1 MLPLVQ
7 AGVNLISAPKRFI
20 FLWERL
26 SIDYNRVTAWPVPAM
41 DDLLKLE
48 RNVRSIYARKLSL
61 LASRYRFSLPV
72 SDKDVPGS
80 PRVLFL
86 GNHSSGKS
94 SFINYIAGVDIQE
107 SGMAPTDDG
116 FTLVTHGETEETL
129 DGQTLVSHPELDY
142 QELGSLG
149 PEFLAK
155 LRFKTHP
162 SENLR
167 QLTLIDS
174 PGMIDSASSHQLR
187 SYDFRESIRRFAESA
202 DLILFFFDPDKPG
215 TTGEAI
221 SIFTSEL
228 VGLDHKLLIVLN
240 KVDLFDNI
248 RDFARAYGT
257 LCWNLSK
264 TIPTKDT
271 PRIYTTYL
279 PGFATRLVEE
289 YAKPIPLGD
298 FDISREEVV
307 AEIMRAPARR
317 ADNLVSG
324 LLSHAHRLS
333 VHVKVCL
340 EAVSAYRRLISRLW
354 LGFTGILLL
363 TAGAGWLTRNWWF
376 DSEWKVALDS
386 RDWSA
391 LTQPGIALGIVI
403 VLAAVFWWIL
413 SLGLRNLR
421 RSIETEEGVDV
432 FFKRAYRDELSLK
445 KRADLHATW
454 ESIKPGILEIMRVHG
469 LRSLSAS
476 ASSKKLLR
484 KLEAAIDKE
493 IPTLRR
499 KKETDQDPNPETQPG
514 ETLGAI
520 DTEQL
525 STGETEN

>member
-1 MLPLVQ
+1 
-7 AGVNLISAPKRFI
+7 
-20 FLWERL
+20 
-26 SIDYNRVTAWPVPAM
+26 M

-61 LASRYRFSLPV
+61 LASRYRFNLPV

-94 SFINYIAGVDIQE
+94 SFINYIAGADIQE
-107 SGMAPTDDG
+107 TGMAPTDDG
-116 FTLVTHGETEETL
+116 FTLVTYGEDEETL

-142 QELGSLG
+142 QELASLG

-162 SENLR
+162 AENLR

-174 PGMIDSASSHQLR
+174 PGMIDSASSQQLR
-187 SYDFRESIRRFAESA
+187 SYDFRECVRRFAESA

-248 RDFARAYGT
+248 RDFARTYGT

-264 TIPTKDT
+264 TIPSKDT

-279 PGFATRLVEE
+279 PGFATRPLEE
-289 YAKPIPLGD
+289 NAKPIPLED
-298 FDISREEVV
+298 FDISRDEVV
-307 AEIMRAPARR
+307 SEIMRAPARR

-340 EAVSAYRRLISRLW
+340 EAVSAYRRLVSRLW

-363 TAGAGWLTRNWWF
+363 AAGTGWLTQNWWF
-376 DSEWKVALDS
+376 KSDWEVALNEPNWDDLS
-386 RDWSA
+386 E
-391 LTQPGIALGIVI
+391 PGIALGIVI
-403 VLAAVFWWIL
+403 VLATLFWWIL

-445 KRADLHATW
+445 KRADLCATW
-454 ESIKPGILEIMRVHG
+454 ESIKPRILDVMRVHG

-476 ASSKKLLR
+476 TSSKKLLR
-484 KLEAAIDKE
+484 KLEAAIEKE
-493 IPTLRR
+493 IPALRR
-499 KKETDQDPNPETQPG
+499 RVDFENESTHDEHETVKQEPSDNAE
-514 ETLGAI
+514 
-520 DTEQL
+520 L
-525 STGETEN
+525 STEESED

>member
-1 MLPLVQ
+1 
-7 AGVNLISAPKRFI
+7 
-20 FLWERL
+20 
-26 SIDYNRVTAWPVPAM
+26 M

-61 LASRYRFSLPV
+61 LASRYRFNLPV

-94 SFINYIAGVDIQE
+94 SFINYIAGADIQE
-107 SGMAPTDDG
+107 TGMAPTDDG
-116 FTLVTHGETEETL
+116 FTLVTYGEDEETL

-142 QELGSLG
+142 QELASLG

-162 SENLR
+162 AENLR

-174 PGMIDSASSHQLR
+174 PGMIDSASSQQLR
-187 SYDFRESIRRFAESA
+187 SYDFRECVRRFAESA

-248 RDFARAYGT
+248 RDFARTYGT

-264 TIPTKDT
+264 TIPSKDT

-279 PGFATRLVEE
+279 PGFATRPLEE
-289 YAKPIPLGD
+289 NAKPIPLED
-298 FDISREEVV
+298 FDISRDEVV
-307 AEIMRAPARR
+307 SEIMRAPARR

-340 EAVSAYRRLISRLW
+340 EAVSAYRRLVSRLW

-363 TAGAGWLTRNWWF
+363 AAGTGWLTQNWWF
-376 DSEWKVALDS
+376 KSDWEVAL
-386 RDWSA
+386 REQKWEA
-391 LTQPGIALGIVI
+391 LSEPGLFIGSVI
-403 VLAAVFWWIL
+403 VASLFWWFL

-432 FFKRAYRDELSLK
+432 FFKRAYKDELSLK
-445 KRADLHATW
+445 KRADLYATW
-454 ESIKPGILEIMRVHG
+454 ESIKPRILDVMRVHG

-476 ASSKKLLR
+476 TSSKKLLR
-484 KLEAAIDKE
+484 KLEAAIEKE
-493 IPTLRR
+493 IPALRR
-499 KKETDQDPNPETQPG
+499 RVDFENESTHDEQETAKQEPSDNAE
-514 ETLGAI
+514 
-520 DTEQL
+520 L
-525 STGETEN
+525 STEESED

>member
-7 AGVNLISAPKRFI
+7 AGVNLISAPNRFI

-499 KKETDQDPNPETQPG
+499 KKETDPDPNPETQPG

>member
-1 MLPLVQ
+1 
-7 AGVNLISAPKRFI
+7 
-20 FLWERL
+20 
-26 SIDYNRVTAWPVPAM
+26 M

-61 LASRYRFSLPV
+61 LASRYRFNLPV

-94 SFINYIAGVDIQE
+94 SFINYIAGADIQE

-116 FTLVTHGETEETL
+116 FTLVTHGEEEETL

-142 QELGSLG
+142 QELASLG

-155 LRFKTHP
+155 LCFKTYP

-187 SYDFRESIRRFAESA
+187 SYDFRECIRRFAESA

-221 SIFTSEL
+221 SIFTKQL
-228 VGLDHKLLIVLN
+228 VGIDHKLLIVLN

-248 RDFARAYGT
+248 RDFARTYGT

-279 PGFATRLVEE
+279 PGFATRPLEE
-289 YAKPIPLGD
+289 NAKPIPLED
-298 FDISREEVV
+298 FDISRDEVV
-307 AEIMRAPARR
+307 SEIMRAPARR

-324 LLSHAHRLS
+324 LLSHARRLS

-340 EAVSAYRRLISRLW
+340 EAVLAYRRLVSRLW
-354 LGFTGILLL
+354 LGFTCILLL
-363 TAGAGWLTRNWWF
+363 AAGTGWLARDWWF
-376 DSEWKVALDS
+376 KSDWKVALNERNWDDLS
-386 RDWSA
+386 E
-391 LTQPGIALGIVI
+391 PGIALGIVI
-403 VLAAVFWWIL
+403 VLVAFFWWML
-413 SLGLRNLR
+413 SFGLRNLR
-421 RSIETEEGVDV
+421 RSIETEEGIDV

-454 ESIKPGILEIMRVHG
+454 ESIKPGILDIMRAHG

-484 KLEAAIDKE
+484 KLDVAVEKE
-493 IPTLRR
+493 IPSLRCR
-499 KKETDQDPNPETQPG
+499 IDPEQETASQPN
-514 ETLGAI
+514 
-520 DTEQL
+520 TEEALESTDEQQL
-525 STGETEN
+525 STDQKND

>member
-1 MLPLVQ
+1 
-7 AGVNLISAPKRFI
+7 
-20 FLWERL
+20 
-26 SIDYNRVTAWPVPAM
+26 M

-61 LASRYRFSLPV
+61 LASRYRFNLPV

-94 SFINYIAGVDIQE
+94 SFINYIAGADIQE
-107 SGMAPTDDG
+107 TGMAPTDDG
-116 FTLVTHGETEETL
+116 FTLVTYGEDEETF

-142 QELGSLG
+142 QELASLG

-162 SENLR
+162 AENLR

-174 PGMIDSASSHQLR
+174 PGMIDSASSQQLR
-187 SYDFRESIRRFAESA
+187 SYDFRECVRRFAESA

-248 RDFARAYGT
+248 RDFARTYGT

-264 TIPTKDT
+264 TIPSKDT

-279 PGFATRLVEE
+279 PGFATRPLEE
-289 YAKPIPLGD
+289 NAKPIPLED
-298 FDISREEVV
+298 FDISRDEVV
-307 AEIMRAPARR
+307 SEIMRAPARR

-340 EAVSAYRRLISRLW
+340 EAVSAYRRLVSRLW

-363 TAGAGWLTRNWWF
+363 VAGTGWLTQNWWF
-376 DSEWKVALDS
+376 KSDWEVALNEPNWDDLS
-386 RDWSA
+386 E
-391 LTQPGIALGIVI
+391 PGIALGIVI
-403 VLAAVFWWIL
+403 VLATLFWWIL

-432 FFKRAYRDELSLK
+432 FFKRAYKDELSLK
-445 KRADLHATW
+445 KRADLYATW
-454 ESIKPGILEIMRVHG
+454 ESIKPRILDVMRVHG

-476 ASSKKLLR
+476 TSSKKLLR
-484 KLEAAIDKE
+484 KLEAAIEKE
-493 IPTLRR
+493 IPALRR
-499 KKETDQDPNPETQPG
+499 RVDFENESTHDEQETVKQEPSDNAE
-514 ETLGAI
+514 
-520 DTEQL
+520 L
-525 STGETEN
+525 STEESED

>member
-1 MLPLVQ
+1 
-7 AGVNLISAPKRFI
+7 
-20 FLWERL
+20 
-26 SIDYNRVTAWPVPAM
+26 M
-41 DDLLKLE
+41 DDLVKLE

-61 LASRYRFSLPV
+61 LASRYRFDLPV

-94 SFINYIAGVDIQE
+94 SFINYIAGADIQE
-107 SGMAPTDDG
+107 YGMAPTDDG
-116 FTLVTHGETEETL
+116 FTLVTYGEEEETL
-129 DGQTLVSHPELDY
+129 DGQALVSHPELDY

-155 LRFKTHP
+155 LSFKTYP

-174 PGMIDSASSHQLR
+174 PGMIDSASNQQLR
-187 SYDFRESIRRFAESA
+187 DYDFRECIRHFADRA

-221 SIFTSEL
+221 SIFTNQLASI
-228 VGLDHKLLIVLN
+228 DHKLLIVLN

-248 RDFARAYGT
+248 QDYARTYGT

-264 TIPTKDT
+264 TIPAKDA

-279 PGFATRLVEE
+279 PGFATRPLEE
-289 YAKPIPLGD
+289 HVKSVPLDD
-298 FDISREEVV
+298 FDISRGEVV
-307 AEIMRAPARR
+307 SEIMRAPARR

-340 EAVSAYRRLISRLW
+340 EAVSAYRRLVSRLR
-354 LGFTGILLL
+354 LGFTAIVLFTSGL
-363 TAGAGWLTRNWWF
+363 GWLTRNWWF
-376 DSEWKVALDS
+376 NSEWKVALNERNWDGLS
-386 RDWSA
+386 E
-391 LTQPGIALGIVI
+391 PGIAIGILI
-403 VLAAVFWWIL
+403 VLAALFWWFL

-432 FFKRAYRDELSLK
+432 FFKRAFKDELSVK
-445 KRADLHATW
+445 KRADLYSTW
-454 ESIKPGILEIMRVHG
+454 ESIKPGILEIMRIHG

-476 ASSKKLLR
+476 ASSKKILR
-484 KLEAAIDKE
+484 NLEAAIEIE
-493 IPTLRR
+493 IPALRHR
-499 KKETDQDPNPETQPG
+499 IDFENQSASEEEKTVKQEENTD
-514 ETLGAI
+514 AH
-520 DTEQL
+520 L
-525 STGETEN
+525 STDPKDS

>member
-1 MLPLVQ
+1 
-7 AGVNLISAPKRFI
+7 
-20 FLWERL
+20 
-26 SIDYNRVTAWPVPAM
+26 M

-61 LASRYRFSLPV
+61 LASRYRFNLPV

-94 SFINYIAGVDIQE
+94 SFINYIAGADIQE
-107 SGMAPTDDG
+107 TGMAPTDDG
-116 FTLVTHGETEETL
+116 FTLVTYGEDEETL

-142 QELGSLG
+142 QELASLG

-162 SENLR
+162 AENLR

-174 PGMIDSASSHQLR
+174 PGMIDSASSQQLR
-187 SYDFRESIRRFAESA
+187 SYDFRECVRRFAESA

-248 RDFARAYGT
+248 RDFARTYGT

-264 TIPTKDT
+264 TIPSKDT

-279 PGFATRLVEE
+279 PGFATRPLEE
-289 YAKPIPLGD
+289 NAKPIPLEG
-298 FDISREEVV
+298 FDISRDEVV
-307 AEIMRAPARR
+307 SEIMRAPARR

-340 EAVSAYRRLISRLW
+340 EAVSAYRRLVSRLW

-363 TAGAGWLTRNWWF
+363 AAGTGWLTQNWWF
-376 DSEWKVALDS
+376 KSDWEVALNEPNWDDLS
-386 RDWSA
+386 E
-391 LTQPGIALGIVI
+391 PGIALGIVI
-403 VLAAVFWWIL
+403 VLATLFWWIL

-445 KRADLHATW
+445 KRADLYATW
-454 ESIKPGILEIMRVHG
+454 ESIKPRILDVMRVHG

-476 ASSKKLLR
+476 TSSKKLLR
-484 KLEAAIDKE
+484 KLEAAIEKE
-493 IPTLRR
+493 IPALRR
-499 KKETDQDPNPETQPG
+499 RVDFENESTHDEHETVKQEPSDNAE
-514 ETLGAI
+514 
-520 DTEQL
+520 L
-525 STGETEN
+525 STEESED

>member
-1 MLPLVQ
+1 
-7 AGVNLISAPKRFI
+7 
-20 FLWERL
+20 
-26 SIDYNRVTAWPVPAM
+26 M

-61 LASRYRFSLPV
+61 LASRYRFNLPV

-94 SFINYIAGVDIQE
+94 SFINYIAGADIQE
-107 SGMAPTDDG
+107 TGMAPTDDG
-116 FTLVTHGETEETL
+116 FTLVTYGEDEETL

-142 QELGSLG
+142 QELASLG

-162 SENLR
+162 AENLR

-174 PGMIDSASSHQLR
+174 PGMIDSASSQQLR
-187 SYDFRESIRRFAESA
+187 SYDFRECVRRFAESA

-248 RDFARAYGT
+248 RDFARTYGT

-264 TIPTKDT
+264 TIPSKDT

-279 PGFATRLVEE
+279 PGFATRPLEE
-289 YAKPIPLGD
+289 NAKPIPLED
-298 FDISREEVV
+298 FDISRDEVV
-307 AEIMRAPARR
+307 SEIMRAPARR

-340 EAVSAYRRLISRLW
+340 EAVSAYRRLVSRLW

-363 TAGAGWLTRNWWF
+363 AAGTGWLTQNWWF
-376 DSEWKVALDS
+376 KSDWEVAL
-386 RDWSA
+386 REQKWEA
-391 LTQPGIALGIVI
+391 LSEPGIALGIVI
-403 VLAAVFWWIL
+403 VLATLFWWFL

-432 FFKRAYRDELSLK
+432 FFKRAYKDELSLK
-445 KRADLHATW
+445 KRADLYATW
-454 ESIKPGILEIMRVHG
+454 ESIKPRILDVMRVHG

-476 ASSKKLLR
+476 TSSKKLLR
-484 KLEAAIDKE
+484 KLEAAIEKE
-493 IPTLRR
+493 IPALRR
-499 KKETDQDPNPETQPG
+499 RVDFQNESTHDEQETVKQEPSDNAE
-514 ETLGAI
+514 
-520 DTEQL
+520 L
-525 STGETEN
+525 STEESED

>member
-1 MLPLVQ
+1 
-7 AGVNLISAPKRFI
+7 
-20 FLWERL
+20 
-26 SIDYNRVTAWPVPAM
+26 M

-61 LASRYRFSLPV
+61 LASRYRFNLPV

-94 SFINYIAGVDIQE
+94 SFINYIAGADIQE
-107 SGMAPTDDG
+107 TGMAPTDDG
-116 FTLVTHGETEETL
+116 FTLVTYGEDEETL

-142 QELGSLG
+142 QELASLG

-162 SENLR
+162 AENLR

-174 PGMIDSASSHQLR
+174 PGMIDSASSQQLR
-187 SYDFRESIRRFAESA
+187 SYDFRECVRRFAESA

-248 RDFARAYGT
+248 RDFARTYGT

-264 TIPTKDT
+264 TIPSKDT

-279 PGFATRLVEE
+279 PGFATRPLEE
-289 YAKPIPLGD
+289 NAKPIPLED
-298 FDISREEVV
+298 FDISRDEVV
-307 AEIMRAPARR
+307 SEIMRAPARR

-340 EAVSAYRRLISRLW
+340 EAVSAYRRLVSRLW

-363 TAGAGWLTRNWWF
+363 AAGTGWLTQNWWF
-376 DSEWKVALDS
+376 KSDWQVAL
-386 RDWSA
+386 REQKWEA
-391 LTQPGIALGIVI
+391 LSEPGLFIGSVI
-403 VLAAVFWWIL
+403 VGASLFWWFL

-432 FFKRAYRDELSLK
+432 FFKRAYKDELSLK
-445 KRADLHATW
+445 KRADLYATW
-454 ESIKPGILEIMRVHG
+454 ESIKPRILDVMRVHG

-476 ASSKKLLR
+476 TSSKKLLR
-484 KLEAAIDKE
+484 KLEAAIEKE
-493 IPTLRR
+493 IPALRR
-499 KKETDQDPNPETQPG
+499 RVDFENESTHDEQETAKQEPSDNAE
-514 ETLGAI
+514 
-520 DTEQL
+520 L
-525 STGETEN
+525 STEESED

>member
-1 MLPLVQ
+1 
-7 AGVNLISAPKRFI
+7 
-20 FLWERL
+20 
-26 SIDYNRVTAWPVPAM
+26 M

-61 LASRYRFSLPV
+61 LASRYRFNLPV

-94 SFINYIAGVDIQE
+94 SFINYIAGADIQE
-107 SGMAPTDDG
+107 SGIAPTDDG
-116 FTLVTHGETEETL
+116 FTLVTHGEEEETL

-142 QELGSLG
+142 QELASLG

-174 PGMIDSASSHQLR
+174 PGMIDSASSQQLR
-187 SYDFRESIRRFAESA
+187 SYDFRECVRRFAESA

-248 RDFARAYGT
+248 RDFARTYGT

-264 TIPTKDT
+264 TIPSKDT

-279 PGFATRLVEE
+279 PGFATRPLEE
-289 YAKPIPLGD
+289 KAKPIPLED
-298 FDISREEVV
+298 FDISRDEVV
-307 AEIMRAPARR
+307 SEIMRAPARR

-324 LLSHAHRLS
+324 LLSHANRLS

-340 EAVSAYRRLISRLW
+340 EAVSAYRRLVSRLW
-354 LGFTGILLL
+354 LGFTSILLL
-363 TAGAGWLTRNWWF
+363 VAGTGWLTQNWWF
-376 DSEWKVALDS
+376 KSDWEVALNEPNWD
-386 RDWSA
+386 D
-391 LTQPGIALGIVI
+391 LFEPGIALGIVI
-403 VLAAVFWWIL
+403 VLATLFWWIL

-445 KRADLHATW
+445 KRADLYATW
-454 ESIKPGILEIMRVHG
+454 ESIKPGILDMMRVHG

-493 IPTLRR
+493 IPSLRR
-499 KKETDQDPNPETQPG
+499 RKDPDQDPNPETQP
-514 ETLGAI
+514 EEI
-520 DTEQL
+520 REPNDTAQL
-525 STGETEN
+525 STEETDN